1 MQNLVTPTNDQQE
14 MKDSILTPI
23 PPSKKEKEIV
33 SKSLFYSL
41 SLYLRMFFKL
51 IGGFFIA
58 KFLGPSLYGLRNVFD
73 LTMKRFPLVLEG
85 INRIEKASGIA
96 YPIAYVEP
104 TLVISSPNPNSY
116 EFGILFARTI
126 PVMFEEKFQVVI
138 QISAPLIAY
147 GLKGTIHAI
156 LAHEFLHFL
165 DLMRKISKM
174 ELLSDEVSGNLFEN
188 VYSDET
194 RLFEPRAVFKDR
206 TLLNHI
212 TKKFPAGF
220 RDFKLED
227 KVMKFWAEKNLP
239 KTNISLDTNTV
250 KLSAESLSKIKL
262 DPAFIS
268 KMKLLEEKSS
278 KIHKKRL
285 Y

>member
-1 MQNLVTPTNDQQE
+1 MDPLIRF
-14 MKDSILTPI
+14 KDAHSKGLI
-23 PPSKKEKEIV
+23 PDDV
-33 SKSLFYSL
+33 Y
-41 SLYLRMFFKL
+41 
-51 IGGFFIA
+51 
-58 KFLGPSLYGLRNVFD
+58 D
-73 LTMKRFPLVLEG
+73 LTIERFPITISG
-85 INRIEKASGIA
+85 INRIEKASGIR

-104 TLVISSPNPNSY
+104 SLVITSPHPNSY

-126 PVMFEEKFQVVI
+126 PVMFDEKFQVVI

-174 ELLSDEVSGNLFEN
+174 ELLSDEISGNLFEN

-220 RDFKLED
+220 HDFKLED
-227 KVMKFWAEKNLP
+227 KVMKFWADRNLP
-239 KTNISLDTNTV
+239 KSNISLDANTV

-262 DPAFIS
+262 DPQFIA
-268 KMKLLEEKSS
+268 KLEQLEEKSC
-278 KIHKKRL
+278 KIHKKQL